1 MKIIF
6 GSNEIPVKNI
16 SATENYLSF
25 TAVKSAT
32 VTFAILS
39 LLDGYHGN
47 IDYYENDTKTITYSE
62 YGYEFMCIYS
72 NNEYTVRMAHKN
84 VTTIAIEELQEKLDN
99 TFSAVEFILTA
110 GI

>member
-6 GSNEIPVKNI
+6 GQNEIPVKNI
-16 SATENYLSF
+16 SATENYLSL

-47 IDYYENDTKTITYSE
+47 IDYYEDEAKTITYSDF
-62 YGYEFMCIYS
+62 GYEFMCIYS
-72 NNEYTVRMAHKN
+72 NNEYTVRMAHKDA
-84 VTTIAIEELQEKLDN
+84 TTIAIEEMQEKLDN
-99 TFSAVEFILTA
+99 TFSAIEFILTE